1 MFVEYTRNGE
11 LASRL
16 RELTSRLASTL
27 GFKVKIVE
35 RAGAS
40 IKSQFPTNNLW
51 EGQKC
56 GREDCTTCEQG
67 AEMLPDWTRSSV
79 LYENVCEQCNPE
91 AGKDKELNEV
101 QQDIPTLYVGETS
114 RSIYERSGEH
124 WGDWRSN
131 KEGSHMRK
139 HQEEAHEGAA
149 PKFCM
154 RVVKSYKSALSRQI
168 GEAVRI
174 RRRGGAGCI
183 LNSKSEFDR
192 CQIPRLTIEEQD
204 EEKLKKRKE
213 EEEQEMEK
221 ILSSLEEQTN
231 MWGEKKLRERE
242 QADKL
247 EGSRLTRIL
256 ERSTS
261 TKREPGSTL
270 STGAGAQ
277 SKRRKKL
284 KHKVE
289 EEDWGGEAQE
299 QEQVTQ
305 PDQAAIWELTPP
317 KEQVTQP
324 DQAAIW
330 ELTPPKEQRI
340 HPRRGKQSSIRSY
353 CQQTVEAPKGSPPEL
368 ADNTRISGI
377 LPSVEEDEITTEYRE
392 GQRKDNNSPMSTG
405 CVTKEYTPALFKK
418 DNIAVVNGEHQED
431 ILQTTPSGSTGNDE
445 NNVVLAENVV
455 FVPAGQQELSGEK
468 DTGVQQLIELD
479 NTIEDDT
486 GFKNEDRKTTK
497 KLRTDVLGGEGVVLE
512 QKDTPSGES
521 IDKDGHPSGQEVAR
535 MVDNEVD
542 DTMKM
547 SRSNDDNLEGGVLM
561 IGSVPSQRKAC
572 AKYIELQEVG

>member
-1 MFVEYTRNGE
+1 
-11 LASRL
+11 
-16 RELTSRLASTL
+16 
-27 GFKVKIVE
+27 
-35 RAGAS
+35 
-40 IKSQFPTNNLW
+40 
-51 EGQKC
+51 
-56 GREDCTTCEQG
+56 
-67 AEMLPDWTRSSV
+67 MLPDCTRNSV
-79 LYENVCEQCNPE
+79 LYENVCEQCNPD
-91 AGKDKELNEV
+91 AGKDKELEGV

-139 HQEEAHEGAA
+139 HQEEAHDGAA

-277 SKRRKKL
+277 NNKRKKL

-289 EEDWGGEAQE
+289 EEHRSSGAQE
-299 QEQVTQ
+299 QYN
-305 PDQAAIWELTPP
+305 
-317 KEQVTQP
+317 K
-324 DQAAIW
+324 
-330 ELTPPKEQRI
+330 R
-340 HPRRGKQSSIRSY
+340 H
-353 CQQTVEAPKGSPPEL
+353 
-368 ADNTRISGI
+368 
-377 LPSVEEDEITTEYRE
+377 
-392 GQRKDNNSPMSTG
+392 NNS
-405 CVTKEYTPALFKK
+405 
-418 DNIAVVNGEHQED
+418 VN
-431 ILQTTPSGSTGNDE
+431 T
-445 NNVVLAENVV
+445 
-455 FVPAGQQELSGEK
+455 
-468 DTGVQQLIELD
+468 
-479 NTIEDDT
+479 
-486 GFKNEDRKTTK
+486 
-497 KLRTDVLGGEGVVLE
+497 
-512 QKDTPSGES
+512 
-521 IDKDGHPSGQEVAR
+521 
-535 MVDNEVD
+535 
-542 DTMKM
+542 
-547 SRSNDDNLEGGVLM
+547 
-561 IGSVPSQRKAC
+561 
-572 AKYIELQEVG
+572 